1 MFADD
6 NSIENIQQLFLEF
19 KKYLEL
25 QKKYTQLEVAEK
37 LTILLSTLI
46 LVLLVVILGMVALF
60 YLSFTLAYILDPIV
74 GGLMVSFA
82 MISCFHILLI
92 ALIVIFRKKIIIN
105 PMTRFIAGL
114 FIDNNKNYNIM
125 NINDISNTE
134 ILTLED
140 LQQRR
145 AEALEELR
153 TQKQVMSD
161 TARNLFA
168 PIAPAADKGTA
179 IMRAFNTG
187 MAVFDGAMLGIKLMR
202 KIRKIF
208 RH

>member
-1 MFADD
+1 M
-6 NSIENIQQLFLEF
+6 
-19 KKYLEL
+19 
-25 QKKYTQLEVAEK
+25 
-37 LTILLSTLI
+37 
-46 LVLLVVILGMVALF
+46 
-60 YLSFTLAYILDPIV
+60 
-74 GGLMVSFA
+74 
-82 MISCFHILLI
+82 
-92 ALIVIFRKKIIIN
+92 
-105 PMTRFIAGL
+105 
-114 FIDNNKNYNIM
+114 
-125 NINDISNTE
+125 NDISNTE

-202 KIRKIF
+202 KSRRCKPESSYGVALPVYPGIYAPGGYWYYSRF
-208 RH
+208 AAGRGV

>member
-1 MFADD
+1 M
-6 NSIENIQQLFLEF
+6 
-19 KKYLEL
+19 
-25 QKKYTQLEVAEK
+25 
-37 LTILLSTLI
+37 
-46 LVLLVVILGMVALF
+46 
-60 YLSFTLAYILDPIV
+60 
-74 GGLMVSFA
+74 
-82 MISCFHILLI
+82 
-92 ALIVIFRKKIIIN
+92 
-105 PMTRFIAGL
+105 
-114 FIDNNKNYNIM
+114 
-125 NINDISNTE
+125 NDISNTE

-145 AEALEELR
+145 AELR

>member
-6 NSIENIQQLFLEF
+6 NSIENIQQLFFDF
-19 KKYLEL
+19 KKYLKL

-92 ALIVIFRKKIIIN
+92 VLIVVFRKKIIIN
-105 PMTRFIAGL
+105 PMTKFIAGL
-114 FIDNNKNYNIM
+114 FIDNNKNKNIM
-125 NINDISNTE
+125 NMNDTVQTE

-140 LQQRR
+140 LQQQK

-153 TQKQVMSD
+153 AQQQIMAD

-187 MAVFDGAMLGIKLMR
+187 MAVFDGVMLGVKLMR
-202 KIRKIF
+202 KVRKIF
-208 RH
+208 RR

>member
-1 MFADD
+1 M
-6 NSIENIQQLFLEF
+6 
-19 KKYLEL
+19 
-25 QKKYTQLEVAEK
+25 
-37 LTILLSTLI
+37 
-46 LVLLVVILGMVALF
+46 
-60 YLSFTLAYILDPIV
+60 
-74 GGLMVSFA
+74 
-82 MISCFHILLI
+82 
-92 ALIVIFRKKIIIN
+92 
-105 PMTRFIAGL
+105 
-114 FIDNNKNYNIM
+114 
-125 NINDISNTE
+125 NDISNTE

-187 MAVFDGAMLGIKLMR
+187 MAVFDGDR
-202 KIRKIF
+202 KSTRLNSSHIEESRMPSSA
-208 RH
+208 